1 MFRGSVKLKDNKTRR
16 QNNRKKIQSLQSIDK
31 TPLSITLELQH
42 LLLMLLVSS
51 LLSVHKWNNWISKL
65 KLWEK
70 SSAKSADFQYG
81 CTCTFI
87 HCTCCSSLFISGNFY
102 FSFVSTLLAYI
113 TIPKNE
119 RKPKLTESE
128 IKKLTTTYTL
138 SFYFKFKSIMLLP
151 FLEMAYTEHMD
162 SNWA

>member
-65 KLWEK
+65 NFWEQ
-70 SSAKSADFQYG
+70 STAKSGFSVWMYMHVHSLYMLQL
-81 CTCTFI
+81 
-87 HCTCCSSLFISGNFY
+87 LFISGNFY

-113 TIPKNE
+113 TIPKNK

-128 IKKLTTTYTL
+128 IKKLTTTYTR
-138 SFYFKFKSIMLLP
+138 SFYFKFKSIMLIP

-162 SNWA
+162 RNWA